1 MEAVVT
7 ELLQR
12 AFQLASR
19 LPAEEQD
26 GIGAQLIAEIESEA
40 GWDASFARSHDLLE
54 QMADE
59 ALREHRAGL
68 TLPLDC
74 DRE

>member
-1 MEAVVT
+1 MT

-12 AFQLASR
+12 AFDLASQ
-19 LPAEEQD
+19 LPVEEQD
-26 GIGAQLIAEIESEA
+26 AIAAQVIEDIESETR
-40 GWDASFARSHDLLE
+40 WDASFARSHDILE

-59 ALREHRAGL
+59 ALQEHRAGL

>member
-1 MEAVVT
+1 MEAIVT

-12 AFQLASR
+12 AFHLVSQL
-19 LPAEEQD
+19 PTEEQD
-26 GIGAQLIAEIESEA
+26 AIAAQLIEEIEIEVR
-40 GWDASFARSHDLLE
+40 WDASFARSHDILE

-59 ALREHRAGL
+59 AIREHRAGL